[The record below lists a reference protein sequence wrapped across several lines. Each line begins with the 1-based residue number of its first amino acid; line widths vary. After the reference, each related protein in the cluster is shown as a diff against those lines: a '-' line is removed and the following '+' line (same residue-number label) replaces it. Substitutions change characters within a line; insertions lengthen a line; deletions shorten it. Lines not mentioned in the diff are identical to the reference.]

1 MFVFLCVW
9 WGGGVLIIWYSVQQA
24 GSFISPELHPD
35 TLDFARRL
43 IDELQSHE
51 KRPGSSSRVPKVPSC
66 SESNAALDRKPSALE
81 LLRPYSESVSE
92 CEFSAMRF

>member
-1 MFVFLCVW
+1 MKYYAVFVFLCA
-9 WGGGVLIIWYSVQQA
+9 WGGLIIWYSVQA

-51 KRPGSSSRVPKVPSC
+51 KRPGSSSRVPKIPSC
-66 SESNAALDRKPSALE
+66 PESNAALDRK
-81 LLRPYSESVSE
+81 
-92 CEFSAMRF
+92 

>member
-1 MFVFLCVW
+1 MNEVLCCDCVSVCF
-9 WGGGVLIIWYSVQQA
+9 GGGVLIIWYSVQA

-51 KRPGSSSRVPKVPSC
+51 KNLVLQQ
-66 SESNAALDRKPSALE
+66 ESLKFHLVQQVLQHWTENHQLWN
-81 LLRPYSESVSE
+81 
-92 CEFSAMRF
+92 F

>member
-1 MFVFLCVW
+1 MSCKVM
-9 WGGGVLIIWYSVQQA
+9 
-24 GSFISPELHPD
+24 
-35 TLDFARRL
+35 
-43 IDELQSHE
+43 
-51 KRPGSSSRVPKVPSC
+51 KKKPGSSARVSKVPSC